1 MSPSIASAPSP
12 EATTRRHSR
21 LRVLAILGGLLLA
34 VSAVQAAAP
43 ANAAITDPQTIV
55 SLTFDDSTAG
65 QASAANILNG
75 RDMDGTFYTVS
86 GYVGA
91 PGYLTRAQLT
101 AMAGAGHEIGGH
113 TVTHADLTTA
123 SAAEAKRQV
132 CIDRANLLSWG
143 FAVTS
148 FAYPFASV
156 NATAEATVRDCGYN
170 SGRGLGDIETRFG
183 CSGCGFSESIP
194 PANPFY
200 TRAPDQF
207 DSTWT
212 LQDLQN
218 AVVNA
223 EERGPGGWL
232 QLTFHGVCDCPTDT
246 LAISPTLLSQFV
258 AWLDPRSETENTIVR
273 TVGQVIGGAVK
284 PAVNVEN
291 LTTPAPGP
299 GVNGIKNPSLET
311 LGSAGLPQCWQNYGY
326 GLNTASFTRVSPGRT
341 GNTAER
347 LTMSG
352 YTDGDARLMPIIDL
366 GECAPTVTPGH
377 TYSLRGWYTSSA
389 VTQFAVYLRSGIGT
403 WTYWTS
409 SPWFAASSSYSQAV
423 WQTPVIPA
431 GATGISFGLNLFSN
445 GQLTTDD
452 YALYDSVGAPGTSTP
467 PPPDTTTITAGTPT
481 VSGQARVGRVLRATA
496 GTWSPTGV
504 TFAYQW
510 LSAGQPVSGATAATY
525 TVRTADIGRTLSV
538 RVTGSYQS
546 LTPVS
551 ATSAPTATVRR

>member
-1 MSPSIASAPSP
+1 MSSSTTSVTSAESS
-12 EATTRRHSR
+12 TRRPS
-21 LRVLAILGGLLLA
+21 LRRAVAILGGFLLA

-65 QASAANILNG
+65 QASAADILSA
-75 RDMDGTFYTVS
+75 RDMDATFFTVS

-91 PGYLTRAQLT
+91 PGYLTRTQLT
-101 AMAGAGHEIGGH
+101 AMAAAGHEIGGH
-113 TVTHADLTTA
+113 TVTHADLTAA
-123 SAAEAKRQV
+123 SPAEAKRQV
-132 CIDRANLLSWG
+132 CIDRSTLLGWG

-156 NATAEATVRDCGYN
+156 NATAEATARDCGYN
-170 SGRGLGDIETRFG
+170 SARGLGDIETRFG
-183 CSGCGFSESIP
+183 CSGCGFSEAVP
-194 PANPFY
+194 PANPYY

-207 DSTWT
+207 NSTWT

-232 QLTFHGVCDCPTDT
+232 QLTLHGVCSCPTDT

-284 PAVNVEN
+284 PAVNVDS
-291 LTTPAPGP
+291 LTTPAAGP
-299 GVNGIKNPSLET
+299 GVNGIINPSLET
-311 LGSAGLPQCWQNYGY
+311 QGTTGMPQCWQNYGY
-326 GLNTASFTRVSPGRT
+326 GLNTPSFTRVSPGRS
-341 GNTAER
+341 GNSAER
-347 LTMSG
+347 LTMTA

-377 TYSLRGWYTSSA
+377 TYSLRGWYTSST

-409 SPWFAASSSYSQAV
+409 SPWFAASSTYAQAV

-431 GATGISFGLNLFSN
+431 GATGISFGLNLFQN

-467 PPPDTTTITAGTPT
+467 PPPGTTTITAGTPT
-481 VSGQARVGRVLRATA
+481 ISGQARVGRTLTANA
-496 GTWSPTGV
+496 GTWTPSGT
-504 TFAYQW
+504 TFTYQW
-510 LSAGQPVSGATAATY
+510 LSAGQTIAGATARIY
-525 TVRTADIGRTLSV
+525 VPRTADVGRTLSV

-546 LTPVS
+546 LTPVA
-551 ATSAPTATVRR
+551 ATSGQTATVRR